1 MSKQLGRRKPQRPIG
16 RVLHI
21 FCEDLKS
28 ARYYLQGYTSDRQ
41 LGKYISLEPHE
52 HTDPRNL
59 VNDAK
64 ALKEKSPAN
73 DEFWVVYDSES
84 IQQRDTNEHKLAWQ
98 DAIKSGINIALSCVS
113 FETWI
118 LLHHTYPESRIKRTL
133 FVGSPFPVPNLLSRS
148 RILLLVSTFLIFPV
162 LLSPIMPFL
171 KRVFQIICLAL
182 ACLLHF
188 NMHVLLTYA
197 HVKSRG
203 LQARF

>member
-118 LLHHTYPESRIKRTL
+118 LLHHTYSTRGFSTSNQLESYIKKKFDQQYDKGDTGIYARLNAKTETAQIHAKRL
-133 FVGSPFPVPNLLSRS
+133 EAHNHRVNADKKPYEINPFTDIHKLLNAMDNFRN
-148 RILLLVSTFLIFPV
+148 
-162 LLSPIMPFL
+162 
-171 KRVFQIICLAL
+171 
-182 ACLLHF
+182 H
-188 NMHVLLTYA
+188 
-197 HVKSRG
+197 
-203 LQARF
+203 